1 MATKR
6 IKHLGV
12 NKDVKD
18 MKTTRHCR
26 KTLKMTQR
34 NGKVF
39 YVNELKELT

>member
-34 NGKVF
+34 NEKIFCVHKL
-39 YVNELKELT
+39 E